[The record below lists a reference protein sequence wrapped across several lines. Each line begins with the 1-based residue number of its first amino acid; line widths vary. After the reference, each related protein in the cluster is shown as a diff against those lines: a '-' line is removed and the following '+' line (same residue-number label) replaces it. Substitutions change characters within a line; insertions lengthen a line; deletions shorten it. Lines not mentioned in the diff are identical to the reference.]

1 MTAPAAAANP
11 LPGKRDGRQRLIC
24 RSSAPFFH
32 LLIPYSPL
40 STPLKLRMG
49 LGYLRPSLTFA
60 LTMGVDLLI
69 QLGIF
74 VGSIVGLLWASDKF
88 VEAAERIGLSL
99 GISPFIIGVTI
110 VAFGTS
116 LPELATSIVAVL
128 DGTPEIVVGNV
139 VGSNITNIALVLG
152 LTAVV
157 VKNIDL
163 EYNLW
168 HIDIPFLW
176 GSAFLLY
183 FGVFDGKLTLYEAFL
198 FLGGIA
204 IFLAYSLKDQDRP
217 DKEDR
222 PRASWKDY
230 VLLVVAG
237 GIVSLSAS
245 LVIGAITEI
254 STLLNIAPSVIAL
267 SAVAIGTSLPEVA
280 VSLAAARKGKASIAV
295 GNALGSN
302 VFNTFIVMAIPRF
315 FGELTIPEDIITTYL
330 PLMIVMTILLGV
342 MSNNRKI
349 TRWEGLVL
357 LLFYLWYFGVIIEQ
371 AAV

>member
-1 MTAPAAAANP
+1 M
-11 LPGKRDGRQRLIC
+11 
-24 RSSAPFFH
+24 
-32 LLIPYSPL
+32 
-40 STPLKLRMG
+40 
-49 LGYLRPSLTFA
+49 
-60 LTMGVDLLI
+60 DLLLQI
-69 QLGIF
+69 GIF
-74 VGSIVGLLWASDKF
+74 VGSIALLLYASDKF

-128 DGTPEIVVGNV
+128 DGTPEIVIGNV

-183 FGVFDGKLTLYEAFL
+183 FAAMDGNLSLYEAFL

-204 IFLAYSLKDQDRP
+204 IFLAYSLKGQERP
-217 DKEDR
+217 DKKDR
-222 PRASWKDY
+222 PTASWKDY
-230 VLLVVAG
+230 LLMVFG
-237 GIVSLSAS
+237 GLFVSLSATW
-245 LVIGAITEI
+245 VIGAITTI
-254 STLLNIAPSVIAL
+254 SVILNIAPTVIAL

-280 VSLAAARKGKASIAV
+280 VSLSAARKGKASIAV

-302 VFNTFIVMAIPRF
+302 IFNTFIVMAIPRF
-315 FGELTIPEDIITTYL
+315 FGKLVIPENIITIFL

-357 LLFYLWYFGVIIEQ
+357 ILFYLWYFGVIVEN
-371 AAV
+371 AGA

>member
-1 MTAPAAAANP
+1 ME
-11 LPGKRDGRQRLIC
+11 L
-24 RSSAPFFH
+24 
-32 LLIPYSPL
+32 
-40 STPLKLRMG
+40 
-49 LGYLRPSLTFA
+49 A
-60 LTMGVDLLI
+60 LQI
-69 QLGIF
+69 GIF
-74 VGSIVGLLWASDKF
+74 VVGIAVLLWSSDRF

-128 DGTPEIVVGNV
+128 DGTSSIVIGNV

-183 FGVFDGKLTLYEAFL
+183 FAAMDGRISFFEVAL
-198 FLGGIA
+198 FLGGIG
-204 IFLAYSLKDQDRP
+204 IFLAYSLKDQEKAA
-217 DKEDR
+217 KEDR
-222 PRASWKDY
+222 PASGWRDY
-230 VLLVVAG
+230 LLLLVG
-237 GIVSLSAS
+237 GGLVSLSATY
-245 LVIGAITEI
+245 IIAAITAI
-254 STLLNIAPSVIAL
+254 SAMLDIAPTAIAL
-267 SAVAIGTSLPEVA
+267 SAVAVGTSLPEVA

-295 GNALGSN
+295 GNAVGSN
-302 VFNTFIVMAIPRF
+302 IFNTFIVMAIPRF
-315 FGELTIPEDIITTYL
+315 FGPLEIPDGVLTIYL
-330 PLMIVMTILLGV
+330 PLMLVMTILLGV

-349 TRWEGLVL
+349 TRWEGLML
-357 LLFYLWYFGVIIEQ
+357 LLFYAWYFGAIVQEG
-371 AAV
+371 VGT

>member
-1 MTAPAAAANP
+1 M
-11 LPGKRDGRQRLIC
+11 
-24 RSSAPFFH
+24 
-32 LLIPYSPL
+32 
-40 STPLKLRMG
+40 
-49 LGYLRPSLTFA
+49 
-60 LTMGVDLLI
+60 DLLL
-69 QLGIF
+69 QVGIF
-74 VGSIVGLLWASDKF
+74 VVSIAALLWASDRF

-116 LPELATSIVAVL
+116 LPELATSIVSVL
-128 DGTPEIVVGNV
+128 DGTPEIVIGNV

-183 FGVFDGKLTLYEAFL
+183 FAVSDGKLSIFEALL

-204 IFLAYSLKDQDRP
+204 IFLAYSLKGQERP

-222 PRASWKDY
+222 PSASWKDY
-230 VLLVVAG
+230 LLLLVG
-237 GIVSLSAS
+237 GAIVSLSATG
-245 LVIGAITEI
+245 VIQSITQI
-254 STLLNIAPSVIAL
+254 SAMLNIAPEVIAL

-302 VFNTFIVMAIPRF
+302 IFNTFIVMAIPRF
-315 FGELTIPEDIITTYL
+315 FGQLTIPENIIDIFL
-330 PLMIVMTILLGV
+330 PLMIAMTILLGV

-349 TRWEGLVL
+349 TRWEGFVL
-357 LLFYLWYFGVIIEQ
+357 LLFYAWYFGVIVENPG
-371 AAV
+371 

>member
-1 MTAPAAAANP
+1 M
-11 LPGKRDGRQRLIC
+11 
-24 RSSAPFFH
+24 
-32 LLIPYSPL
+32 
-40 STPLKLRMG
+40 
-49 LGYLRPSLTFA
+49 
-60 LTMGVDLLI
+60 DLLL
-69 QLGIF
+69 QLAIF
-74 VGSIVGLLWASDKF
+74 AGSIAVLLYASDKF

-128 DGTPEIVVGNV
+128 DGAPEIVVSNV

-183 FGVFDGKLTLYEAFL
+183 FAVMDGNLSYFEAAL
-198 FLGGIA
+198 FLAGIA
-204 IFLAYSLKDQDRP
+204 IFLAYSLKGQERP
-217 DKEDR
+217 DKKDR
-222 PRASWKDY
+222 PTSNWKDY
-230 VLLVVAG
+230 LYLILG
-237 GIVSLSAS
+237 GAFVSLSAGW
-245 LVIGAITEI
+245 VIDAITKMSVI
-254 STLLNIAPSVIAL
+254 LDIAPTVIAL

-280 VSLAAARKGKASIAV
+280 VSLQAARKGKASIAV

-302 VFNTFIVMAIPRF
+302 IFNTFIVMAIPRF
-315 FGELTIPEDIITTYL
+315 FGKLAIPADIITIYL

-349 TRWEGLVL
+349 TRWEGMVL
-357 LLFYLWYFGVIIEQ
+357 LLFYLWYFGVIVEK
-371 AAV
+371 ATA

>member
-1 MTAPAAAANP
+1 MELALQIAIFLVAIAA
-11 LPGKRDGRQRLIC
+11 
-24 RSSAPFFH
+24 
-32 LLIPYSPL
+32 
-40 STPLKLRMG
+40 
-49 LGYLRPSLTFA
+49 
-60 LTMGVDLLI
+60 
-69 QLGIF
+69 
-74 VGSIVGLLWASDKF
+74 LLWSSDRF
-88 VEAAERIGLSL
+88 VESAERIGLSW

-116 LPELATSIVAVL
+116 LPELATSVVSVL
-128 DGTPEIVVGNV
+128 EGASQIVVGNV

-183 FGVFDGKLTLYEAFL
+183 FAVMDGNLSYFESAL
-198 FLGGIA
+198 FLGGIV
-204 IFLAYSLKDQDRP
+204 IFLAYSLKDQEKA

-222 PRASWKDY
+222 PVARAVDY
-230 VLLVVAG
+230 LLLIAG
-237 GIVSLSAS
+237 GAVVSFSATY
-245 LVIGAITEI
+245 VISAITNI
-254 STLLNIAPSVIAL
+254 SLMLNIAPSVIAL
-267 SAVAIGTSLPEVA
+267 SAVAVGTSLPEVA

-302 VFNTFIVMAIPRF
+302 IFNTFIVMAVPRF
-315 FGELTIPEDIITTYL
+315 FGPLVIPESIIAVYL
-330 PLMIVMTILLGV
+330 PLMIVMTVLLGV

-349 TRWEGLVL
+349 TRWEGYVL
-357 LLFYLWYFGVIIEQ
+357 LLFYAWYFSAIIQE
-371 AAV
+371 AA

>member
-1 MTAPAAAANP
+1 VVIYQSIHYQSINLSL
-11 LPGKRDGRQRLIC
+11 LPN
-24 RSSAPFFH
+24 
-32 LLIPYSPL
+32 
-40 STPLKLRMG
+40 M
-49 LGYLRPSLTFA
+49 
-60 LTMGVDLLI
+60 DLLLQI
-69 QLGIF
+69 GIF
-74 VGSIVGLLWASDKF
+74 AGSIALLLFASDKF

-128 DGTPEIVVGNV
+128 DGTPEIVIGNV

-183 FGVFDGKLTLYEAFL
+183 FAVMDGDLSLYEAFL

-204 IFLAYSLKDQDRP
+204 IFLAYSLKGQERP
-217 DKEDR
+217 DKKDR
-222 PRASWKDY
+222 PTSDGKDWMY
-230 VLLVVAG
+230 LIAG
-237 GIVSLSAS
+237 GAFVSLSAT
-245 LVIGAITEI
+245 LVISAITTI
-254 STLLNIAPSVIAL
+254 SVLLDIAPTVIAL

-280 VSLAAARKGKASIAV
+280 VSLSAARKGKASIAV

-302 VFNTFIVMAIPRF
+302 IFNTFIVMAIPRF
-315 FGELTIPEDIITTYL
+315 FGKLTIPEDIISIYL

-357 LLFYLWYFGVIIEQ
+357 ILFYLWYFGVLVEN
-371 AAV
+371 AGV

>member
-1 MTAPAAAANP
+1 ME
-11 LPGKRDGRQRLIC
+11 
-24 RSSAPFFH
+24 
-32 LLIPYSPL
+32 
-40 STPLKLRMG
+40 
-49 LGYLRPSLTFA
+49 
-60 LTMGVDLLI
+60 LLI
-69 QLGIF
+69 QIGIF
-74 VGSIVGLLWASDKF
+74 VVSIAALLWASDKF
-88 VEAAERIGLSL
+88 VEAAERIGLSF

-128 DGTPEIVVGNV
+128 DGTPEIVIGAV

-183 FGVFDGKLTLYEAFL
+183 FAVSDGNLSLYEAGL
-198 FLGGIA
+198 FLIGIC
-204 IFLAYSLKDQDRP
+204 IFLAYSLKDQDKP
-217 DKEDR
+217 DKDAR
-222 PRASWKDY
+222 PAASWKDY
-230 VLLVVAG
+230 VLLIAG
-237 GIVSLSAS
+237 GAIVSFSATY
-245 LVIGAITEI
+245 VIEAITNI
-254 STLLNIAPSVIAL
+254 AALLNIAPTVIAL

-295 GNALGSN
+295 GNAIGSN

-315 FGELTIPEDIITTYL
+315 FGKLTIPQDVIDIYL
-330 PLMIVMTILLGV
+330 PLMIVMTILLGI

-357 LLFYLWYFGVIIEQ
+357 LLFFAWYFGVLAEN
-371 AAV
+371 AG